1 MVRLT
6 FDLQVD
12 DGRLS
17 LKVLTD
23 DGSHLALPL
32 AAVLWLQT
40 EDIEA
45 TATVRGWQVSRVSK
59 PTGLGRDALAKRVDV
74 SVGRLPEAEDG
85 LGRGL
90 AGEAGVGPKA
100 AGQFHS
106 SRTYVQRRGRFYHG
120 HKKESGLKGKGNKGN
135 YTGKSKSD

>member
-1 MVRLT
+1 M
-6 FDLQVD
+6 
-12 DGRLS
+12 
-17 LKVLTD
+17 
-23 DGSHLALPL
+23 
-32 AAVLWLQT
+32 
-40 EDIEA
+40 
-45 TATVRGWQVSRVSK
+45 SK

-106 SRTYVQRRGRFYHG
+106 SRTYVQRRGRIYHG
-120 HKKESGLKGKGNKGN
+120 HQKESGLKGKVNKGN
-135 YTGKSKSD
+135 CRGKSKSV